1 MKKMQPA
8 KKIIALFLIAAMT
21 VSAALGAAGCGK
33 KDEDDKGATL
43 LMYLAG
49 DPSNLNLDPGKLIYS
64 SEAIKFMGLLFEG
77 LTVMDENGKL
87 KGGMAESWKI
97 TDDEENGI
105 YRIEFVIKDTR
116 WSDGKP
122 VTGDDFVFAWK
133 RILEPEFSSPAA
145 ALLYSIKNAR
155 AVKEGDMTVDDLGVY
170 ADDITELRV
179 EFEHS
184 IDYEKFLENLTSPY
198 LVPLRSDT
206 VDYEPDDWAKVPRT
220 MLTNGPFSLKQIEYN
235 KVASFDRS
243 TYYLLEQGKRKMNI
257 FKHVT
262 PYRIVLD
269 YSRNLSAITEAYKND
284 DYIFF
289 LGDVPSSEFSA
300 FEGDAVIKDML
311 SSYNYH
317 FNVDVRPFNDANVRK
332 ALSIALDRNEI
343 AKRAGLGVKPAKGIV
358 PHGIVDV
365 KSTEE
370 YREVR
375 GNAIDPSG
383 NLSEAKNLLSAAG
396 VSSGSFTIKIRSS
409 EVEKAVADYVA
420 GVWNSLGFN
429 VTVTELKGIAVQE
442 TILARDYD
450 VMGFDLQSPGVD
462 AFSVLAPF
470 ANSMSGGV
478 VAFVNEG
485 QSIAEPFLTGFKND
499 AYDALMEE
507 ILLLD
512 KDYEA
517 RTAKLF
523 EAEKMLVDL
532 SPVAPLFYNVSINIT
547 DKISGLEYSKF
558 GNTIFNKANLK
569 NYQQYTT
576 GGDEEETI
584 AAADTPAAD

>member
-1 MKKMQPA
+1 MEKMQQV
-8 KKIIALFLIAAMT
+8 KKFIALFLIAAMT
-21 VSAALGAAGCGK
+21 VSAALGAVGCGK
-33 KDEDDKGATL
+33 SDEDDKGATL

-64 SEAIKFMGLLFEG
+64 AEAIKFMGLLFEG

-97 TDDEENGI
+97 TDDAENGI
-105 YRIEFVIKDTR
+105 YRITFTIKDTR

-122 VTGDDFVFAWK
+122 VTADDIVFAWK

-170 ADDITELRV
+170 ADDITELRI
-179 EFEHS
+179 EFEQS
-184 IDYEKFLENLTSPY
+184 INYEKFLENLTSPY

-206 VDYEPDDWAKVPRT
+206 VDYQPDDWAKLPRT

-243 TYYLLEQGKRKMNI
+243 TYYLLEQGKRKTNI

-262 PYRIVLD
+262 PYRIILD
-269 YSRNLSAITEAYKND
+269 YSRNLSAITEAYKKN

-289 LGDVPSSEFSA
+289 LGDVPPSEFSA
-300 FEGDAVIKDML
+300 FENEAVIKDML
-311 SSYNYH
+311 SSYDYY
-317 FNVDVRPFNDANVRK
+317 FNVDVKPFGDANVRK

-343 AKRAGLGVKPAKGIV
+343 AKIAGLGVKPATGIV

-375 GNAIDPSG
+375 GNAINPSG
-383 NLSEAKNLLSAAG
+383 NLDEAKKLLSAAG
-396 VSSGSFTIKIRSS
+396 VSGGSFTLKIRSS
-409 EVEKAVADYVA
+409 EVEKAVADYAA
-420 GVWNSLGFN
+420 GVWGSLGFN
-429 VTVTELKGIAVQE
+429 VTVSELKGIAVQE
-442 TILARDYD
+442 TILSRDYD
-450 VMGFDLQSPGVD
+450 VMGFDLQAPGVD

-470 ANSMSGGV
+470 ANQMSGGV
-478 VAFVNEG
+478 VKFVDEG
-485 QSIAEPFLTGFKND
+485 QSIAEPFMTGFHND
-499 AYDALMEE
+499 AYDAVMEE
-507 ILLLD
+507 ILSLAN
-512 KDYEA
+512 DYET

-532 SPVAPLFYNVSINIT
+532 SPVAPLFFNVSINIT

-558 GNTIFNKANLK
+558 GNTKFNKANLK

-576 GGDEEETI
+576 GGEEDAAAVPEET
-584 AAADTPAAD
+584 AAAE